1 MTISRRIVDLRRR
14 WPPWPLWV
22 GSAALWAFLTAT
34 IVSSNL
40 ESATRTGRGISIVT
54 ITIYVLIG
62 TVPWAFSMPLLVWFS
77 AKRLVVGPRPWR
89 HLVQILVLSLAWLA
103 VATIATHALRAA
115 VAGRS
120 FGEQI
125 AQWVVSSGWA
135 TVVIEYWTLVLYAV
149 FGQAIGFWDRT
160 RQRERELARAATE
173 RAELAGALT
182 QAQLANLRMR
192 VHPHFIF
199 NSLNSVAA
207 LIRRGDDTRAVE
219 MVVGL
224 ADLMRAVL
232 SDGSLPV
239 HSLGEEVALLTRY
252 LDVQRMRYGDRV
264 SLTIVIPDALRDS
277 SIPTLLLQPLV
288 ENAVRHGIAELP
300 EAAEIRVSAERTPER
315 LVVTVTNDGPPL
327 PSGFDPER
335 VTGLGLALVRR
346 RLGLWGDRS
355 GTLALRNTPTGVE
368 AAISLPASPIAEQP

>member
-1 MTISRRIVDLRRR
+1 MTTLRSIIDLRRR

-22 GSAALWAFLTAT
+22 GSAALWTFLTAT

-40 ESATRTGRGISIVT
+40 ESAARTGRGVSIAAV
-54 ITIYVLIG
+54 TIYVLLG
-62 TVPWAFSMPLLVWFS
+62 TVPWALSMPLLVWFS
-77 AKRLVVGPRPWR
+77 AKRLIVGSRRWR
-89 HLVQILVLSLAWLA
+89 HLTQILVLTLIWLA
-103 VATIATHALRAA
+103 ATTIVVHAFRAA

-125 AQWVVSSGWA
+125 AQWLVSSGWGTA
-135 TVVIEYWTLVLYAV
+135 VIEYWTLVLYAV

-207 LIRRGDDTRAVE
+207 LIRRGDDARAVE

-232 SDGSLPV
+232 SDGGLPA
-239 HSLGEEVALLTRY
+239 HTLGQEVALLTRY

-264 SLTIVIPDALRDS
+264 RLSIVIPDALQSS

-300 EAAEIRVSAERTPER
+300 GAAEIRISAEGTPER
-315 LVVTVTNDGPPL
+315 LVVTVANDGPPL
-327 PSGFDPER
+327 PPGFDPER
-335 VTGLGLALVRR
+335 VTGIGLALVRR
-346 RLGLWGDRS
+346 RLGLWGDRT
-355 GTLALRNTPTGVE
+355 GTLVLRNTATGVE
-368 AAISLPASPIAEQP
+368 AAVSLPLSSDGEQP